1 MATPGL
7 DIASVAACVHNEMLC
22 FTQNKSSLLA
32 FDQLAKIIAD
42 FYYKEEVMAA
52 RHILEKYMPAGPR
65 LIRRQGDNVIHATV
79 EDLLKIVQ
87 NPQVKLPVKLPTF
100 YAVEMGRLPPVD
112 VTKAI

>member
-1 MATPGL
+1 
-7 DIASVAACVHNEMLC
+7 MLC

-87 NPQVKLPVKLPTF
+87 NPQVKLPTF

>member
-1 MATPGL
+1 
-7 DIASVAACVHNEMLC
+7 
-22 FTQNKSSLLA
+22 
-32 FDQLAKIIAD
+32 LAKIIAD

-65 LIRRQGDNVIHATV
+65 LIRRQGDNVIQATV